1 MVVQKPGATE
11 NLNSMERS
19 GLCNLKGLVLCCLG
33 LAHKRLV
40 VNTATPAC
48 RCPPYEQTRRVELH
62 RHLRRYKRYT
72 LVGSNWT
79 TKSNAPLCIILSI
92 LKRSASYA
100 AGNSPTQNSVE
111 CCSSYHTTIARL
123 AQQICRSNRRIF
135 EGE

>member
-1 MVVQKPGATE
+1 MRTSFDGSGFC
-11 NLNSMERS
+11 NLN
-19 GLCNLKGLVLCCLG
+19 GLVLCCLG
-33 LAHKRLV
+33 LAHKGLV
-40 VNTATPAC
+40 ANPALPAC

-79 TKSNAPLCIILSI
+79 TKSNAPLCIILGI

-100 AGNSPTQNSVE
+100 AGNSPAQNSVE

-123 AQQICRSNRRIF
+123 AQQICRSDRCIL